1 MKAQV
6 VNPSLE
12 STEISR
18 RAQAIIFSRRP
29 SIYDFLAVIKDAP
42 WIQAF
47 FVCGSYCKNM
57 SKNIQTLCDLSNVKL
72 IRKTSLQG
80 RKNHLDGS
88 LVDVEI
94 KEETNQ

>member
-6 VNPSLE
+6 VNPE
-12 STEISR
+12 KEFEVSR
-18 RAQAIIFSRRP
+18 RAQAVIFSRRP

-47 FVCGSYCKNM
+47 FVCGSYCNSM

-72 IRKTSLQG
+72 VRKTSLQG
-80 RKNHLDGS
+80 KKNHLDGS

-94 KEETNQ
+94 KGDAKQ

>member
-6 VNPSLE
+6 VNPSRE

-18 RAQAIIFSRRP
+18 RAQAVIFSRRL
-29 SIYDFLAVIKDAP
+29 SIHDFLAVIKDAP

-57 SKNIQTLCDLSNVKL
+57 SKNIQTLCDLTNVAL
-72 IRKTSLQG
+72 VRETSLQG
-80 RKNHLDGS
+80 RKKHLDGG

-94 KEETNQ
+94 EGAEKK